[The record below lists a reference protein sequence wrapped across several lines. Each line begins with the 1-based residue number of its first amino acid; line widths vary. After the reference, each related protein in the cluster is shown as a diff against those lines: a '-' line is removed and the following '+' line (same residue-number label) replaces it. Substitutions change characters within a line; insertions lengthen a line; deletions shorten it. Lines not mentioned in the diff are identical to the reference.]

1 VPDTFSRGAVSSAAT
16 LRPGRTHLILLAA
29 AAALGLARCG
39 GSSGGA
45 PSTVT
50 VTKTVSAPSTS
61 TPATSG
67 STQASTGAQNL
78 VATAAIKTQLLAA
91 GAALH
96 KLPASD
102 YTGLTKG
109 DTYYAY
115 DSSTKTYWAGTQ
127 LLASSTSQQAQIG
140 NQDDGAYL
148 VFHRSGS
155 RPWKGT
161 ETGAANTPSSC
172 GVKVPA
178 GVIAV
183 WNWAPGAC
191 HPRSF

>member
-1 VPDTFSRGAVSSAAT
+1 MRPTRIHLT
-16 LRPGRTHLILLAA
+16 LLVLG
-29 AAALGLARCG
+29 AALGLAACG
-39 GSSGGA
+39 GSSGSST
-45 PSTVT
+45 STVT
-50 VTKTVSAPSTS
+50 VTTTVSAPNTS

-67 STQASTGAQNL
+67 STKASTGAQNL
-78 VATAAIKTQLLAA
+78 VATAAIKTQLLDA

-102 YTGLTKG
+102 YTGLRKG

-115 DSSTKTYWAGTQ
+115 DGATKTYWAGTQ
-127 LLASSTSQQAQIG
+127 LVASKNSQQAQIG
-140 NQDDGAYL
+140 DQDDGAYI
-148 VFHRSGS
+148 VFRRSGGGA
-155 RPWKGT
+155 WQGT
-161 ETGAANTPSSC
+161 ETGASNTASSC
-172 GVKVPA
+172 AIKVPA